1 MSNEKKPIYVGSGT
15 QKFPDSIE
23 LVIYPDEIH
32 GHIQET
38 AKGKKIVKLVLS
50 KRKTASEYGETHT
63 IKIKQ
68 NE

>member
-23 LVIYPDEIH
+23 LVLYPDEIQE
-32 GHIQET
+32 HIQVT
-38 AKGKKIVKLVLS
+38 SKGKKIVKLILS
-50 KRKTASEYGETHT
+50 KRKSASGYGETHT